1 MSLDRAISPTRNETD
16 ISLSDQSQTNR
27 YLGGILT
34 MSEKKR
40 QTLEEE
46 GELENLVGHRP
57 AKSTTTIGVAMLL
70 SLIVIAYVLFI
81 MFSL

>member
-1 MSLDRAISPTRNETD
+1 
-16 ISLSDQSQTNR
+16 
-27 YLGGILT
+27 

-57 AKSTTTIGVAMLL
+57 AKSTTAIGVATLL